1 MPVDVNSLNQIAV
14 FCSQQAKL
22 LTKSVFKTSAFRFSR
37 RAWQLLH
44 CTGRIWSTSNWGD
57 MSGSE
62 WHTRLYIRACVKAQR
77 AFSNS
82 RRCLLDSSLF
92 HSGLSVDFAS
102 QLLCSI

>member
-44 CTGRIWSTSNWGD
+44 GANLIN
-57 MSGSE
+57 E
-62 WHTRLYIRACVKAQR
+62 
-77 AFSNS
+77 
-82 RRCLLDSSLF
+82 
-92 HSGLSVDFAS
+92 
-102 QLLCSI
+102 